1 MQSWR
6 TVLFSEKNRLGKG
19 NIRRGIFQGDSL
31 SPLLFVVAYIPVTII
46 FRKLKQGYSFG
57 KGKERLNHLLFMDD
71 LKLYGSN
78 DNEIDSLV
86 KVVKIVSG
94 DTGMQFGFEKCAVL
108 KMKRGKQVHCE
119 GINLG
124 DGVVIEKADEEGRKY
139 QKF

>member
-1 MQSWR
+1 M
-6 TVLFSEKNRLGKG
+6 FSEKNRLGKG

-31 SPLLFVVAYIPVTII
+31 SPLLFVVAYIPVTIL
-46 FRKLKQGYSFG
+46 RKLKQGYSFG
-57 KGKERLNHLLFMDD
+57 KGKERVNHLLFMDD

-78 DNEIDSLV
+78 DNEIESLV